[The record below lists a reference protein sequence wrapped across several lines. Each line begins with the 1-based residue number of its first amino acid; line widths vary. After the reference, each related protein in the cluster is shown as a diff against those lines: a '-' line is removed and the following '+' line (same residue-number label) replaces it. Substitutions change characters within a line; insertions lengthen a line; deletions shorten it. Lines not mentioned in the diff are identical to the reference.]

1 MMHDFRRTAVRNL
14 SRSMISQAVA
24 MKITGH
30 KNTSV
35 FRRYDI
41 VSKDDLERATRQQED
56 YLNGKTTTKTITN

>member
-1 MMHDFRRTAVRNL
+1 MMHVFRRTAVRNL

-30 KNTSV
+30 KTTSV

-41 VSKDDLERATRQQED
+41 VSKNDLERAARQQED
-56 YLNGKTTTKTITN
+56 YLNGKTITKTATN

>member
-30 KNTSV
+30 KTTSV

-41 VSKDDLERATRQQED
+41 VSKDDLERAARQQED

>member
-1 MMHDFRRTAVRNL
+1 
-14 SRSMISQAVA
+14 MISQAVA

>member
-14 SRSMISQAVA
+14 SRSMISQVVA

-30 KNTSV
+30 KTTAV

-41 VSKDDLERATRQQED
+41 EPIMIWKELQYNRK
-56 YLNGKTTTKTITN
+56 NI